1 MPLVDAVTTDT
12 HRVAVIIVNY
22 NGGDV
27 ILQCLTAL
35 QHQKFRDFQTV
46 VVDNHSTDTSLSAIQ
61 RDFPWVRLLALETNR
76 GFAGGVNH
84 ALRECPHGSLVALLN
99 PDAFPA
105 PDWLANL
112 VAAADQHPQYAAFG
126 SRMFSD
132 EAMQALDGVGDVYH
146 ISGLPWRQGHGQP
159 NSTRYDRSTDIF
171 APCAAAALYRAD
183 ALNAVGCFDEDLFL
197 YAEDVDV
204 GFRLQLA
211 GYRSL
216 YVADARV
223 WHVGSVFVGKHSDFQ
238 IYHGHRNLVWV
249 FVKNMPGLLFWL
261 ALPLHVALN
270 IVSILWFTLKG
281 QGRVILRAKWDALR
295 GLTHFWGKRKTIQS
309 LRKASTTSIAKAL
322 RWSMLRRRYR

>member
-1 MPLVDAVTTDT
+1 MPPVDAVTTDPC
-12 HRVAVIIVNY
+12 RVTVIIVNY

-27 ILQCLTAL
+27 ILQCLAAL
-35 QHQKFRDFQTV
+35 ERQEFRGHRTV
-46 VVDNHSTDTSLSAIQ
+46 VVDNHSADASVAAIQ
-61 RDFPWVRLLALETNR
+61 QQFPWVRLMVLETNR

-84 ALRECPHGSLVALLN
+84 ALQDCAPGTLVALLN

-112 VAAADQHPQYAAFG
+112 VAAADRHPGYAAFG

-132 EAMQALDGVGDVYH
+132 EAMQSLDGVGDVYH
-146 ISGLPWRQGHGQP
+146 ISGLPWRQGHGLP
-159 NSTRYDRSTDIF
+159 NDPRYDHSAPIF
-171 APCAAAALYRAD
+171 APCAAAALYRTD
-183 ALNAVGCFDEDLFL
+183 ALNAVGRFDEDLFL

-216 YVADARV
+216 YVPGARV
-223 WHVGSVFVGKHSDFQ
+223 WHVGSAFVGKHSDFQ

-249 FVKNMPGLLFWL
+249 FVKNMPTLLFWL
-261 ALPLHVALN
+261 ALPLHIALN
-270 IVSILWFTLKG
+270 FASIAWFSLKG

-295 GLTHFWGKRKTIQS
+295 GLAHFWNKRKDIQAQRTAS
-309 LRKASTTSIAKAL
+309 LRAIAASM
-322 RWSMLRRRYR
+322 RWSLFKRRYR

>member
-1 MPLVDAVTTDT
+1 MPPVDAVTNSPC
-12 HRVAVIIVNY
+12 RVTVIIVNY

-27 ILQCLTAL
+27 ILQCLSAL
-35 QHQKFRDFQTV
+35 ERQQFRDFRTV
-46 VVDNHSTDTSLSAIQ
+46 VVDNNSTDASLAAI
-61 RDFPWVRLLALETNR
+61 RHSFPRAQLLPLDTNR

-84 ALRECPHGSLVALLN
+84 ALRDCPAGSLVALLN
-99 PDAFPA
+99 PDAFPTA
-105 PDWLANL
+105 DWLASL

-159 NSTRYDRSTDIF
+159 DAVRYDHSAEIF
-171 APCAAAALYRAD
+171 APCAAAALYRVD

-216 YVADARV
+216 YVPNARV
-223 WHVGSVFVGKHSDFQ
+223 WHVGSAFVGKHSDFQ

-249 FVKNMPGLLFWL
+249 FVKNMPSLLFWL

-270 IVSILWFTLKG
+270 IASIMWFTLKG

-295 GLTHFWGKRKTIQS
+295 GLAHFWSKRKGIQAQRIASLGTIA
-309 LRKASTTSIAKAL
+309 ASM
-322 RWSMLRRRYR
+322 RWNLFRRRYR